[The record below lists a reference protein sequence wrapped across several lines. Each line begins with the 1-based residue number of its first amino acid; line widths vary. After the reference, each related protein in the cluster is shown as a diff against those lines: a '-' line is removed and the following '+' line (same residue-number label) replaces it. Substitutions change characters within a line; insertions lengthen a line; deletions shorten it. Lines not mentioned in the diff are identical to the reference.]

1 MWLPA
6 MGLPNAALL
15 KETNLK
21 GKVAVVTGSAS
32 GIGFAI
38 AQGLSRMGAGVVLA
52 DLNPEAGQTALG
64 NLRNSDATAEFV
76 ATDVSKTHDVRR
88 LMEVAIERF
97 GRIDILV
104 NDAGVQHMAP
114 VVDFPE
120 DRWDQL
126 IGVMLTGTFLCCKYA
141 VPHMIRQNWG
151 RVINLGSIHGKVA
164 APYKSAYVA
173 AKHGVLG
180 LTKVLALKVAE
191 HNITCNAICPADVRT
206 PLVEGQIADQARR
219 HSISPEEVIQ
229 KIMLAPAAIKRMLEP
244 EEVAS
249 LVLYLCSD
257 HASGIT
263 GSAMDTDLG
272 WNAR

>member
-1 MWLPA
+1 VF
-6 MGLPNAALL
+6 L
-15 KETNLK
+15 KEAKLK
-21 GKVAVVTGSAS
+21 DKIAVVTGSAS

-38 AQGLSRMGAGVVLA
+38 AQALSRMGAGVVLA
-52 DLNPEAGQTALG
+52 DLNPDAGQTALG
-64 NLRNSDATAEFV
+64 NLRNSGAKAEFV
-76 ATDVSKTHDVRR
+76 ATDVSKAQDVRQ

-104 NDAGVQHMAP
+104 NNAGLQHMAP

-120 DRWDQL
+120 GRWEQL
-126 IGVMLTGTFLCCKYA
+126 IAVMLTGTFLCCKYA

-151 RVINLGSIHGKVA
+151 RVVNLGSIHGKVA
-164 APYKSAYVA
+164 SPFKSAYVA
-173 AKHGVLG
+173 AKHGVVG
-180 LTKVLALKVAE
+180 FTKVLALEVAD
-191 HNITCNAICPADVRT
+191 HNITCNAICPAYVRT
-206 PLVEGQIADQARR
+206 PLMEGQIADQARR

-229 KIMLAPAAIKRMLEP
+229 KIMLAPAAIKRLLEP

-257 HASGIT
+257 QASGIT
-263 GSAMDTDLG
+263 GAALDIDLG